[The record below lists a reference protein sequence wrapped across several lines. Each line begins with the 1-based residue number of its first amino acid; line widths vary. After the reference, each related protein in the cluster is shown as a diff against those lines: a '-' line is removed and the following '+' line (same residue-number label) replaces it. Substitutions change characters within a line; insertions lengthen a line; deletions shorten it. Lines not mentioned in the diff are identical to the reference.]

1 MIWNYIVYALIVLG
15 IVLRIIYK
23 TKTKKIENPE
33 NLFHSLMIEYLN
45 YSIALNIIISI
56 IAVVLKLNQIIDF
69 EQYIFAMYISF
80 IIIVLSS
87 LLGIGEAVNRLI
99 SLSKKSKE
107 SLTEVSSFDRI
118 SFFLRFAMFVFGA
131 SWALSDSLMTFTWL
145 DFFSKLIS
153 IEEIQHT
160 PMIGILYLVSIYL
173 NFIYQSLRIIPI
185 KRISLIRSK

>member
-69 EQYIFAMYISF
+69 EKHFWEPEF
-80 IIIVLSS
+80 
-87 LLGIGEAVNRLI
+87 
-99 SLSKKSKE
+99 
-107 SLTEVSSFDRI
+107 
-118 SFFLRFAMFVFGA
+118 
-131 SWALSDSLMTFTWL
+131 
-145 DFFSKLIS
+145 
-153 IEEIQHT
+153 
-160 PMIGILYLVSIYL
+160 
-173 NFIYQSLRIIPI
+173 
-185 KRISLIRSK
+185 